1 MDGTR
6 GKALVFLF
14 LFVCGSLL
22 GQIVTSDTHTLG
34 LASASN
40 PTILTGVHG
49 LYANPASIHVGSYK
63 WQATTSGLNRYGT
76 DIFTFSGAAS
86 FNFNESIGLGLSVG
100 SHGISGFKE
109 NFATLSFSRQVGSA
123 SYLALQPQLYRLDVE
138 GLGQRTTWD
147 VTLGYFGHLSS
158 SLNLSAHVEQI
169 RSFLSSDDDRAG
181 SVVFGIGYELSDIA
195 ELYSSIRYTSTDQV
209 IFSPGI
215 RYRPHEILDFYIS
228 VSTSPSTIAFGTSV
242 DIQTNTQVHVGY
254 EAHPDLGSSL
264 GLALTYSILP

>member
-1 MDGTR
+1 MYMDGTR

-181 SVVFGIGYELSDIA
+181 SVVC
-195 ELYSSIRYTSTDQV
+195 
-209 IFSPGI
+209 
-215 RYRPHEILDFYIS
+215 
-228 VSTSPSTIAFGTSV
+228 
-242 DIQTNTQVHVGY
+242 
-254 EAHPDLGSSL
+254 
-264 GLALTYSILP
+264 LA